1 MKKSIAAAL
10 CASLV
15 LGACASSP
23 DNISSQFVSPVLYE
37 GYSCDQIKLDLI
49 RIDSRVTILTGQQR
63 RRASQDAWAVGGA
76 LIFWPAL
83 FFLMRGDKAD
93 ELGRLK
99 GEYDALNTVA
109 QQKQCAFQAAS
120 AQPAAS

>member
-1 MKKSIAAAL
+1 MRLPIVAVL
-10 CASLV
+10 CAGLTV
-15 LGACASSP
+15 GACASSP
-23 DNISSQFVSPVLYE
+23 DDVAGQFVSPVLYE
-37 GYSCDQIKLDLI
+37 GYSCEQIRNDLI
-49 RIDSRVTILTGQQR
+49 RIDSRVTVLTGQQR

-109 QQKQCAFQAAS
+109 QQKQCTFGAPTA
-120 AQPAAS
+120 PAA